1 MTVIDTSNFLQADDI
16 EKVMLVPC
24 AVHNGHHTDDAMEN
38 YIGVDSNGRQGRYYR
53 LAAEKLGLVELIR
66 NNHTILTPIGQN
78 FVTFNKSQQDQY
90 MDSAIRNLPVFAAAI
105 QFTQSQTPPPSQSQL
120 KQWFINLYPGEQNTA
135 ERRFYTFINYLRFC
149 GFQY

>member
-1 MTVIDTSNFLQADDI
+1 F
-16 EKVMLVPC
+16 

-105 QFTQSQTPPPSQSQL
+105 QFTQ
-120 KQWFINLYPGEQNTA
+120 
-135 ERRFYTFINYLRFC
+135 
-149 GFQY
+149 